1 MVALPGLTSIFLTKE
16 WTKALVSVNS
26 LVLRNS
32 PMSAAKL
39 AMASAESR
47 NCRRP
52 ISSAL
57 ASPAATSSFSLRS
70 RSSTMRSEA
79 SATSTLSLC
88 AMKCQ
93 TRPSCF
99 FTSSSS
105 ASMLSSICRCSL
117 ATPSISSSRS
127 FTRSRMLDSVRMLAR
142 SSSTMIFSN
151 LLALS
156 LGVLQAPLPRL
167 RREWQM

>member
-1 MVALPGLTSIFLTKE
+1 MALPGLTSIFLTKE
-16 WTKALVSVNS
+16 WTKALVSVSS

-32 PMSAAKL
+32 LISSAKV
-39 AMASAESR
+39 AMVSALFR

-52 ISSAL
+52 ISNAL
-57 ASPAATSSFSLRS
+57 ASSAATSSFSLRS

-79 SATSTLSLC
+79 SATSTLSLF

-93 TRPSCF
+93 TRPNCF

-105 ASMLSSICRCSL
+105 PSILSSICRCSR
-117 ATPSISSSRS
+117 ATPSISSSTI
-127 FTRSRMLDSVRMLAR
+127 FTRSLMLDSVRMLAR

-151 LLALS
+151 FLALS
-156 LGVLQAPLPRL
+156 LGVLQVPLPRL